1 MNDSEIHN
9 NGDHTH
15 TIHFVDQD
23 KVTSGQLDEKDVELG
38 IETPEKNQRR
48 EHHKREDIFRYWSK
62 RKRWERGHT
71 YDIGKVLGE
80 GLNKEMKT
88 HL

>member
-9 NGDHTH
+9 NGDPTH

-62 RKRWERGHT
+62 RKRWERGH
-71 YDIGKVLGE
+71 L
-80 GLNKEMKT
+80 
-88 HL
+88 

>member
-9 NGDHTH
+9 NGDPTH

-23 KVTSGQLDEKDVELG
+23 KVTSGRLDEKDVELG